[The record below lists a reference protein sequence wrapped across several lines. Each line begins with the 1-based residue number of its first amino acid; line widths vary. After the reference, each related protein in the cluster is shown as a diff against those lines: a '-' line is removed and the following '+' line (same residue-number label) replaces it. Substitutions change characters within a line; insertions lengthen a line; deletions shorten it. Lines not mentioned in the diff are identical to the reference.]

1 MSQMRQTPAGFLR
14 RPCTIASGIPTLCLA
29 VSDFHSKK
37 QVSSIPE
44 PWVVPQVVRHNPRFL
59 RTHAPLLP
67 PLCAHEAHIR
77 DGRRSTYSLRI
88 AAANPTTTA
97 PKQGPSKPCTCRVPC
112 RTGSKGSPCMARAA
126 PIYITPSPLR
136 VTPPNRNSQTANDN
150 PILNNNPAS
159 QKTNVLYVAV
169 TQQQYL
175 PDQ

>member
-14 RPCTIASGIPTLCLA
+14 RHCTIASGIPTLCLA

-112 RTGSKGSPCMARAA
+112 KDRGKGQSLHDSRR
-126 PIYITPSPLR
+126 TPSLMA
-136 VTPPNRNSQTANDN
+136 PNFHVYKLFQYNKVV
-150 PILNNNPAS
+150 LNIF
-159 QKTNVLYVAV
+159 
-169 TQQQYL
+169 
-175 PDQ
+175 